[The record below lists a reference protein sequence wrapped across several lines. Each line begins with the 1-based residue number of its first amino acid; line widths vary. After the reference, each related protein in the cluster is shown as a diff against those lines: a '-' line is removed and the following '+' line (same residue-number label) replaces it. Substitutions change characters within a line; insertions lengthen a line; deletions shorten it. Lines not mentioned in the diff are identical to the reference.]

1 MLVYIII
8 MGIIGGLM
16 IYLLRRTSKNDHFGF
31 SLKCPQCGYLKGKL
45 KCINCEDRKK
55 DNWR

>member
-16 IYLLRRTSKNDHFGF
+16 IYLLRRTGKNDHFGF
-31 SLKCPQCGYLKGKL
+31 SLKCKDCGFHKGIL
-45 KCINCEDRKK
+45 KCMNCEDRKK
-55 DNWR
+55 DKWR